1 MEIECDLQH
10 YRRLLVSQD
19 EHKSFFGTGRLRLT
33 MFSKVIENQSGA
45 IQTEYALLVTLV
57 AFVCVAAVT
66 LIGQTV
72 LNFFNSVLLNS

>member
-1 MEIECDLQH
+1 
-10 YRRLLVSQD
+10 
-19 EHKSFFGTGRLRLT
+19 

-57 AFVCVAAVT
+57 ALVCVAAVT